1 MNHRNHRT
9 RALLPA
15 TVVAT
20 AVTVA
25 VGLCACA
32 GAPSPRAAAPSRF
45 ARGAPST
52 PLAAAQAALQTATAQ
67 VITDERAFAATMASR
82 DFKAFLMFLSPDA
95 IFFSG
100 NMVERGPAEIAQQWA
115 PYFQGARAPF
125 SWQPDHVDVL
135 SDGKLALSTGP
146 LLQQGRI
153 VGRFD
158 SVWRLEA
165 PNTWR
170 VVFDK
175 GEPVCSAPPPTTN
188 SNGSQF
194 FNPQ

>member
-1 MNHRNHRT
+1 
-9 RALLPA
+9 
-15 TVVAT
+15 
-20 AVTVA
+20 
-25 VGLCACA
+25 
-32 GAPSPRAAAPSRF
+32 
-45 ARGAPST
+45 
-52 PLAAAQAALQTATAQ
+52 
-67 VITDERAFAATMASR
+67 
-82 DFKAFLMFLSPDA
+82 
-95 IFFSG
+95 
-100 NMVERGPAEIAQQWA
+100 
-115 PYFQGARAPF
+115 
-125 SWQPDHVDVL
+125 VL

>member
-1 MNHRNHRT
+1 
-9 RALLPA
+9 
-15 TVVAT
+15 VQ
-20 AVTVA
+20 
-25 VGLCACA
+25 
-32 GAPSPRAAAPSRF
+32 S
-45 ARGAPST
+45 
-52 PLAAAQAALQTATAQ
+52 ATAQ
-67 VITDERAFAATMASR
+67 VITTERAFAATMTER
-82 DFKAFLMFLSPDA
+82 NFKGFLTYLSPQA

-100 NMVERGPAEIAQQWA
+100 ATVEHGPAEIAEQWA
-115 PYFQGARAPF
+115 PYFQGRRAPF

-135 SDGKLALSTGP
+135 DDGKLALSTGP
-146 LLQQGRI
+146 LLQQGKI

-170 VVFDK
+170 IVFDK
-175 GEPVCSAPPPTTN
+175 GEAVCSAPPPTTN